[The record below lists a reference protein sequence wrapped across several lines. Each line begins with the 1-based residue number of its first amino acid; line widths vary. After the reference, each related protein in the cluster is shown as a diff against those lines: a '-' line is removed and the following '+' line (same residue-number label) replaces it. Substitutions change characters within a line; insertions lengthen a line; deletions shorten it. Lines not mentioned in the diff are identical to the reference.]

1 MKENFTVLVQD
12 AGRFVRQSAYENAD
26 LSIPDREELGGE
38 RKGVVDRIT
47 VGVTFLRVDLYKI
60 SRLRMHFA
68 CVSLLHIL
76 SMRDKALVLKMQEIS
91 YKFVT
96 FLV

>member
-1 MKENFTVLVQD
+1 
-12 AGRFVRQSAYENAD
+12 
-26 LSIPDREELGGE
+26 
-38 RKGVVDRIT
+38 
-47 VGVTFLRVDLYKI
+47 
-60 SRLRMHFA
+60 MHFA